1 MKRFGTSVA
10 LPGTPERTRKEDNR
24 VIGQTERA
32 HVNRELST
40 TSRRVLLLDDDPAL
54 QSLVVSICE
63 KHKWTCSV
71 VAERRDTRIPAPR
84 PGPKLLVLGFTLS
97 DEYSLQF
104 LHELHAAHPKV
115 PLAIITAESPDDVA
129 DVVGLAGGSAVLI
142 KPTAV
147 PDGAPQGKSCAAT
160 DLVAELLS
168 PATVHGH
175 GPDDGARFA
184 D

>member
-1 MKRFGTSVA
+1 
-10 LPGTPERTRKEDNR
+10 
-24 VIGQTERA
+24 VIGQTEQA
-32 HVNRELST
+32 HISTELST
-40 TSRRVLLLDDDPAL
+40 TSRRVVLLDDDPAL
-54 QSLVVSICE
+54 QSVVGSICE
-63 KHKWTCSV
+63 KHQWTWSV
-71 VAERRDTRIPAPR
+71 IAERRDTRIPAPPPR
-84 PGPKLLVLGFTLS
+84 PKLLVLGFTLS

-104 LHELHAAHPKV
+104 LHELHAAHPTA
-115 PLAIITAESPDDVA
+115 PLAVVTAESPDDVA

-147 PDGAPQGKSCAAT
+147 PDGAPQGRSCAAT

-175 GPDDGARFA
+175 GPDDGARFP